1 MKIKLQ
7 KVAWGA
13 MLFSGTLLN
22 AQTNHPIQPCNTYA
36 AMEDAFQ
43 KNPGARERYET
54 AQAKLYEE
62 YQNALKNQQTGKT
75 TAPPQYTIPVVFHV
89 LHQGGAENI
98 SDAVINAALAQVNS
112 DFARTGPDVNTIF
125 APFQALYVNSEV
137 TFMLAHK
144 DPNGNCTSGIVRR
157 YDSRTNWDQGNI
169 SSYNGITWDPTKYL
183 NIIIVKSIIPQG
195 SVAGGGII
203 VGYTYKPATWPTGAS
218 QDAIVYNYGFLS
230 GMIPAR
236 SLTHEIGHWFNLS
249 HTFGNTNNP
258 GVTCGDDLITDTPP
272 TKGNFSTCPASSTN
286 STILCA
292 SNQNPYYQNV
302 ENIMDYSSCPKN
314 FTQGQT
320 TVMRTAIASS
330 NSGRSNLWSASNL
343 TATDV
348 NGTGICAPIA
358 NFASNTSFT
367 VCSGGSLLMKDFS
380 YNGTVTGYTWT
391 ANNGAVI
398 ASPNTANTNIT
409 FPNPGITAVTLSV
422 SNAQGGSTVSKN
434 VTVLN
439 GVAQVTGAYSES
451 FEGTGLPT
459 NWMIINQTGG
469 TTWQQTTLGAATGS
483 KSYMIDGTINPN
495 NAIDIM
501 ETPSYDFVNNPSI
514 PFTFRYAYA
523 RYSATHADVF
533 KVQASDDCGGTWTD
547 IYVPS
552 ISSLASGSGG
562 TSTTPFVP
570 TASQF
575 KTYTLSGHPAF
586 SNFLLKS
593 NVRLRFYFQE
603 DAAAGFGNRMY
614 LDDINFS
621 AGTSG
626 INELSQSIGLSMYP
640 NPSKE
645 NTTLS
650 MYLSGASELSY
661 SIIDITGRTVYSVP
675 QTSYPAGEH
684 KIQINTKEYTSG
696 VYFVN
701 LNLNGTVLSRKLL
714 VNK

>member
-1 MKIKLQ
+1 MKTKLQ

-22 AQTNHPIQPCNTYA
+22 AQTNQPIQPCNTYA

-43 KNPGARERYET
+43 KNPGARERYENV
-54 AQAKLYEE
+54 QAKLYEE
-62 YQNALKNQQTGKT
+62 YQNALNNQQTGKT

-98 SDAVINAALAQVNS
+98 SDATINAALAQVNS

-137 TFMLAHK
+137 TFKLAHK

-157 YDSRTNWDQGNI
+157 YDSRTNWDQGNT
-169 SSYNGITWDPTKYL
+169 SNYNGITWDPTKYL
-183 NIIIVKSIIPQG
+183 NIIIVRNIIPQG
-195 SVAGGGII
+195 SVVGGGII
-203 VGYTYKPATWPTGAS
+203 VGYTYKPSTWPTGAS

-258 GVTCGDDLITDTPP
+258 GVTCGDDLISDTPP
-272 TKGNFSTCPASSTN
+272 TKGNFSSCPASSTN
-286 STILCA
+286 STVLCA

-330 NSGRSNLWSASNL
+330 NSGRNNLWSATNL

-358 NFASNTSFT
+358 NFASNTTFT
-367 VCSGGSLLMKDFS
+367 VCSNGTLLMKDFS

-398 ASPNTANTNIT
+398 ASPNSANTNIT
-409 FPNPGITAVTLSV
+409 FPNVGTTAVTLSV
-422 SNAQGGSTVSKN
+422 SNTLGGSVVTKN

-439 GVAQVTGAYSES
+439 GLAQVAGAYSES

-459 NWMIINQTGG
+459 NWAIINQTGG

-495 NAIDIM
+495 SAIDIM
-501 ETPSYDFVNNPSI
+501 ETPSYDFLNNPTI

-547 IYVPS
+547 IYVPTM
-552 ISSLASGSGG
+552 SSLSNGSGG
-562 TSTTPFVP
+562 ISTTPFVP

-575 KTYTLSGHPAF
+575 KTYTLSNHPGF
-586 SNFLLKS
+586 SNYLLKP

-626 INELSQSIGLSMYP
+626 INELSQSIGLSLYP
-640 NPSKE
+640 NPAKGS
-645 NTTLS
+645 TILS
-650 MYLSGASELSY
+650 MHLSNTSELGY
-661 SIIDITGRTVYSVP
+661 TVIDLTGRTVYSAP
-675 QTSYPAGEH
+675 QETYTAGEH
-684 KIQINTKEYTSG
+684 GILIDTRALKPG

-701 LNLNGTVLSRKLL
+701 INLNGTTLSRKLL
-714 VNK
+714 VD